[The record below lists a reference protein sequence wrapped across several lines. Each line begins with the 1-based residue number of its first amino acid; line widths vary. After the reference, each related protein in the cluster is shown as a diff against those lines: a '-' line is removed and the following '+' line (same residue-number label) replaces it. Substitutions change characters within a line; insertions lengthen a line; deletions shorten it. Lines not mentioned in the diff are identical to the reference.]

1 MAAAKVVANL
11 QILGL
16 CLLRLC
22 LATSA
27 AAYYPDMLTETS
39 FIPHGYARYADVE
52 RRCRSA
58 LASSAAELS
67 PFDPVG
73 AGVLARDLSF
83 ANGDWGQ
90 DAGRAPLMP
99 SHGGDSPFLRLA
111 TFAVTHIDTET
122 LRRRR
127 RPAIAAVNVSGVL
140 SFTITSNCCCSSEY
154 SVPHRHVSPE
164 FKLLPGAARLSILF
178 EGVYTETR
186 SSGNDED
193 IGGGERVLC
202 MVGNGVLPMRGG
214 DSADPWAWARNA
226 GDGSFE
232 PPVMADGNM
241 VLMLR
246 YPKVH
251 TLTTRAVRGELTS
264 TSPTSDNAYFDA
276 VRLVSRIGRYSSYLF
291 RTENGELAATGCSTT
306 LPFVCDDGV
315 EGNCAGD
322 LHLHRGASFCDILT
336 EFSPGDHGV
345 LAVVPNWQC
354 NSNDEFCSRVG
365 PFQTSGGATTT
376 TDRMLTG
383 FAIAMQ
389 DLRCE
394 PASDP
399 HGGSKPAA
407 RVSAV
412 FRAVSPWED
421 QQLAVRRTGLGGAT
435 LSAEGVWRAS
445 TGQLCMTG
453 CLGFGDEACHY
464 RVSLYIPTTFSIR
477 RRSIIVGQI
486 TAADGSHFPLSFHQS
501 VPPKHPL
508 NRFGRSS
515 EASLRVAYDYTKVEN
530 AGELLQRS
538 EPSGFRSSSIAKAL
552 VSYPRQA
559 AAADE
564 MMSLSDLA
572 EDLSLRFQAGPKLP
586 FLPEQKVWPQWPML
600 HLDMLSVGP
609 LVGSYSPPLRTLPST
624 PEAQSGIDGG
634 VEKPQLLNV
643 SAVFTLSGKVFGWSP
658 VMSLE
663 GVYNQEDGR
672 MYLIGCRNVEAP
684 WRIVSTSRDLEDGM
698 DCSIEV
704 RVDYP
709 PKTTRWLFSP
719 TATVYISSTRDAGDP
734 LHFNTTELHTTP
746 ISYRGGRRDAP
757 PDTLSE
763 QTIEG
768 LVCIAML
775 SGTIAAAV
783 SQLRYIKS
791 HPDVAPY
798 VSLVALG
805 VQAVG
810 YTATLVTD
818 AKMLPAWPTYNYRMY
833 VGHLHWNMDSTVKA
847 LTLASLLLMLR
858 LAQKVRQSRAR
869 ARARSP
875 VEPGRVPSDGAVLL
889 HSSGVYLA
897 GLVFVLAVHTVATNT
912 SSTSQEVLYDEQ
924 KAAAVSHAPPSCMR
938 TRGAVV
944 ERYVGLVKEWFLLPQ
959 VIGNAVWRVNCKPLR
974 NTYYGGV
981 TAVWLLPHVYRYL
994 RPPVVYIYPEVQ
1006 DDAMAFYAKATDV
1019 VVPVIAVALALSIYV
1034 QQRWNYKIVALGLIM
1049 PLFAGMEALLARVTL
1064 QSDSNTT
1071 KPLPP
1076 PGSSYMLDYNRP
1088 YQAVDR
1094 TAKVLAVAAFLLT
1107 LCIAWKVR
1115 QSRERLL
1122 ARSPAEAEAARVPS
1136 DGKVSHAATVEQH
1149 VGLMQDLF
1157 LLPQVIG
1164 NAAWRVNTKPLA
1176 GSFYAGVTAARL
1188 LPRVYDLVR
1197 PTPVADVFSDEV
1209 HEPATANASNREGF
1223 FPMAGDVVMPLTAVL
1238 LEAAGGSGTAAHKG
1252 GPCRFSASSVSPIG
1266 RVTAASPPR
1275 LPYTIQ

>member
-16 CLLRLC
+16 CLLHLC
-22 LATSA
+22 LAASA
-27 AAYYPDMLTETS
+27 AAYYPDMLLETS
-39 FIPHGYARYADVE
+39 FIPRDYARYADVAP
-52 RRCRSA
+52 RCRSA
-58 LASSAAELS
+58 LASADELS

-99 SHGGDSPFLRLA
+99 SQGGDSPFLRLA
-111 TFAVTHIDTET
+111 TFAVTHIDTDA
-122 LRRRR
+122 LRRR
-127 RPAIAAVNVSGVL
+127 RPAMSAVNVSGVL
-140 SFTITSNCCCSSEY
+140 SFTITRNCCCSSEY
-154 SVPHRHVSPE
+154 AVPHRQVSPE
-164 FKLLPGAARLSILF
+164 FKLLPGASRLTILF

-186 SSGNDED
+186 SPGNDDD

-264 TSPTSDNAYFDA
+264 TSAASHNAYFDA
-276 VRLVSRIGRYSSYLF
+276 VRLVSRIGQYSSYLF
-291 RTENGELAATGCSTT
+291 RPEHGELAANGCSTST
-306 LPFVCDDGV
+306 TRPFVCDDGV

-322 LHLHRGASFCDILT
+322 LHGGASFCDILT
-336 EFSPGDHGV
+336 ELSPGDHGV
-345 LAVVPNWQC
+345 LAVVPNWNC
-354 NSNDEFCSRVG
+354 NSTDEFCSRLG
-365 PFQTSGGATTT
+365 PFQTGGGATNT

-394 PASDP
+394 P
-399 HGGSKPAA
+399 HGGEKPAA

-453 CLGFGDEACHY
+453 CLGVIDAAAVGDEACHY
-464 RVSLYIPTTFSIR
+464 RVSLHVPTTFSIR

-486 TAADGSHFPLSFHQS
+486 TAGDGSHFPLSFHQS
-501 VPPKHPL
+501 VPPKHPW
-508 NRFGRSS
+508 NRFGRS

-530 AGELLQRS
+530 AGELFRRS

-559 AAADE
+559 GAAAAYE

-572 EDLSLRFQAGPKLP
+572 DDLSLHFQPGPRLP
-586 FLPEQKVWPQWPML
+586 FLPEQKVWPQWPAL

-624 PEAQSGIDGG
+624 PVARAEIDGG
-634 VEKPQLLNV
+634 VEQQQHQLLNV
-643 SAVFTLSGKVFGWSP
+643 SAVLSLSGKMFGWSP

-704 RVDYP
+704 RVEYP

-719 TATVYISSTRDAGDP
+719 TATACISSTRDAGDP
-734 LHFNTTELHTTP
+734 LHFNTTELRTTP

-757 PDTLSE
+757 PDTLTE

-783 SQLRYIKS
+783 GQLRYIAS

-810 YTATLVTD
+810 YTATLS
-818 AKMLPAWPTYNYRMY
+818 PTPRYSRR
-833 VGHLHWNMDSTVKA
+833 GRRTTTGCTSPTSTG
-847 LTLASLLLMLR
+847 TWTPPR
-858 LAQKVRQSRAR
+858 WRRSRAR

-875 VEPGRVPSDGAVLL
+875 AEPGRVPSDGAVLL
-889 HSSGVYLA
+889 RSSGVYLA
-897 GLVFVLAVHTVATNT
+897 GLVFVLAVHAVATHT
-912 SSTSQEVLYDEQ
+912 SSTSKQEVFFVEQ
-924 KAAAVSHAPPSCMR
+924 KAAAASHAPPSCMR

-974 NTYYGGV
+974 NAYYGGV
-981 TAVWLLPHVYRYL
+981 TTVWMLPHVYRYL
-994 RPPVVYIYPEVQ
+994 RPPEVYIYRPEVQ
-1006 DDAMAFYAKATDV
+1006 DDAMAFYEKATDV
-1019 VVPVIAVALALSIYV
+1019 VVPVVAVALALLIYV
-1034 QQRWNYKIVALGLIM
+1034 QQRWNYKIVGWS
-1049 PLFAGMEALLARVTL
+1049 LLRTE
-1064 QSDSNTT
+1064 QT
-1071 KPLPP
+1071 K
-1076 PGSSYMLDYNRP
+1076 
-1088 YQAVDR
+1088 V
-1094 TAKVLAVAAFLLT
+1094 
-1107 LCIAWKVR
+1107 
-1115 QSRERLL
+1115 
-1122 ARSPAEAEAARVPS
+1122 
-1136 DGKVSHAATVEQH
+1136 QH
-1149 VGLMQDLF
+1149 V
-1157 LLPQVIG
+1157 
-1164 NAAWRVNTKPLA
+1164 
-1176 GSFYAGVTAARL
+1176 Y
-1188 LPRVYDLVR
+1188 
-1197 PTPVADVFSDEV
+1197 
-1209 HEPATANASNREGF
+1209 
-1223 FPMAGDVVMPLTAVL
+1223 
-1238 LEAAGGSGTAAHKG
+1238 
-1252 GPCRFSASSVSPIG
+1252 
-1266 RVTAASPPR
+1266 
-1275 LPYTIQ
+1275 

>member
-16 CLLRLC
+16 CLLHLC
-22 LATSA
+22 LAASA
-27 AAYYPDMLTETS
+27 AAYYPDMLLETS
-39 FIPHGYARYADVE
+39 FIPRDYARYADVA

-58 LASSAAELS
+58 LASADELS

-99 SHGGDSPFLRLA
+99 SQGGDSPFLRLA
-111 TFAVTHIDTET
+111 TFAVTHIDTDA
-122 LRRRR
+122 LRRR
-127 RPAIAAVNVSGVL
+127 RPAMSAVNVSGVL
-140 SFTITSNCCCSSEY
+140 SFTITRNCCCSSEY
-154 SVPHRHVSPE
+154 AVPHRQVSPE
-164 FKLLPGAARLSILF
+164 FKLLPGASRLTILF

-186 SSGNDED
+186 SPGNDDD

-241 VLMLR
+241 VLILR

-264 TSPTSDNAYFDA
+264 TSAASHNAYFDA
-276 VRLVSRIGRYSSYLF
+276 VRLVSRIGQYSSYLF
-291 RTENGELAATGCSTT
+291 RPEHGELAANGCSTST
-306 LPFVCDDGV
+306 TRPFVCDDGV

-322 LHLHRGASFCDILT
+322 LHGGASFCDILT
-336 EFSPGDHGV
+336 ELSPGDHGV
-345 LAVVPNWQC
+345 LAVVPNWNC
-354 NSNDEFCSRVG
+354 NSTDEFCSRLG
-365 PFQTSGGATTT
+365 PFQTGGGATNT

-394 PASDP
+394 P
-399 HGGSKPAA
+399 HGGEKPAA

-453 CLGFGDEACHY
+453 CLGVIDAAAVGDEACHY
-464 RVSLYIPTTFSIR
+464 RVSLHVPTTFSIR

-486 TAADGSHFPLSFHQS
+486 TAGDGSHFPLSFHQS
-501 VPPKHPL
+501 VPPKHPW
-508 NRFGRSS
+508 NRFGRS

-530 AGELLQRS
+530 AGELLRRS

-559 AAADE
+559 GAAAAAAADE

-572 EDLSLRFQAGPKLP
+572 DDLSLHFQPGPRLP
-586 FLPEQKVWPQWPML
+586 FLPEQKVWPQWPAL

-609 LVGSYSPPLRTLPST
+609 LVGSLRTLPST
-624 PEAQSGIDGG
+624 PVARAEIDGG
-634 VEKPQLLNV
+634 VEQQQHQLLNV
-643 SAVFTLSGKVFGWSP
+643 SAVLSLSGKMFGWSP

-704 RVDYP
+704 RVEYP

-719 TATVYISSTRDAGDP
+719 TATACISSTRDAGDP
-734 LHFNTTELHTTP
+734 LHFNTTELRTTP

-757 PDTLSE
+757 PDTLTE

-783 SQLRYIKS
+783 GQLRYIAS

-847 LTLASLLLMLR
+847 LTLAALLLTLR
-858 LAQKVRQSRAR
+858 LAQKVRRSRAR

-875 VEPGRVPSDGAVLL
+875 AEPGRVPSDGAVLL
-889 HSSGVYLA
+889 RSSGVYLA
-897 GLVFVLAVHTVATNT
+897 GLVFVLAVHAVATHT
-912 SSTSQEVLYDEQ
+912 SSTSKQEVFFVEQ
-924 KAAAVSHAPPSCMR
+924 KAAAASHAPPSCMR

-974 NTYYGGV
+974 NAYYGGV
-981 TAVWLLPHVYRYL
+981 TAVWMLPHVYRYL
-994 RPPVVYIYPEVQ
+994 RPPEVYIYRPEVQ

-1019 VVPVIAVALALSIYV
+1019 VVPVVAVALALLIYV
-1034 QQRWNYKIVALGLIM
+1034 QQRWNYKIVGWS
-1049 PLFAGMEALLARVTL
+1049 LLRTE
-1064 QSDSNTT
+1064 QT
-1071 KPLPP
+1071 K
-1076 PGSSYMLDYNRP
+1076 
-1088 YQAVDR
+1088 V
-1094 TAKVLAVAAFLLT
+1094 
-1107 LCIAWKVR
+1107 
-1115 QSRERLL
+1115 
-1122 ARSPAEAEAARVPS
+1122 
-1136 DGKVSHAATVEQH
+1136 QH
-1149 VGLMQDLF
+1149 V
-1157 LLPQVIG
+1157 
-1164 NAAWRVNTKPLA
+1164 
-1176 GSFYAGVTAARL
+1176 Y
-1188 LPRVYDLVR
+1188 
-1197 PTPVADVFSDEV
+1197 
-1209 HEPATANASNREGF
+1209 
-1223 FPMAGDVVMPLTAVL
+1223 
-1238 LEAAGGSGTAAHKG
+1238 
-1252 GPCRFSASSVSPIG
+1252 
-1266 RVTAASPPR
+1266 
-1275 LPYTIQ
+1275 